1 MAVPPHSAP
10 YPPPNYAF
18 GPPPPP
24 RMPGLTTTAI
34 VLMWAMVALSTIG
47 AVLTI
52 PLLAIGGGPLLGAR
66 LTALT
71 AITAGQGLIWAGFR
85 AYFAVK
91 IARRSGS
98 ARTMAI
104 VVEAVAL
111 ACQLLL
117 SVLIFNATMSQVSK
131 YSSYNINFDITG
143 LVLPILIVCFLSA
156 NRSRWW
162 CDR

>member
-1 MAVPPHSAP
+1 MTVPPHPHP
-10 YPPPNYAF
+10 YPPPGYPY

-34 VLMWAMVALSTIG
+34 VLMWVMVTLSAFGALLTMPVL
-47 AVLTI
+47 AVI
-52 PLLAIGGGPLLGAR
+52 DGPFGTR
-66 LTALT
+66 VTVLT

-91 IARRSGS
+91 IARRSSS

-104 VVEAVAL
+104 VVEAVAM
-111 ACQLLL
+111 ACQVVL
-117 SVLIFNATMSQVSK
+117 SVLILDATMTQVSRFPHT
-131 YSSYNINFDITG
+131 SVSFDCTG
-143 LVLPILIVCFLSA
+143 IVLPILVICFLST

>member
-1 MAVPPHSAP
+1 MTVPPHPHP
-10 YPPPNYAF
+10 YPPPGYPY

-34 VLMWAMVALSTIG
+34 VLMWVMVTLSVFGAL
-47 AVLTI
+47 LTI
-52 PLLAIGGGPLLGAR
+52 PVLAVIDGPFGTR
-66 LTALT
+66 VTVLT

-91 IARRSGS
+91 IARRSSS

-104 VVEAVAL
+104 VVEAVAM
-111 ACQLLL
+111 ACQLVLT
-117 SVLIFNATMSQVSK
+117 VLIFNATMSQVAKS
-131 YSSYNINFDITG
+131 SSYNISFDCTG
-143 LVLPILIVCFLSA
+143 LVLPVLVICFLSA